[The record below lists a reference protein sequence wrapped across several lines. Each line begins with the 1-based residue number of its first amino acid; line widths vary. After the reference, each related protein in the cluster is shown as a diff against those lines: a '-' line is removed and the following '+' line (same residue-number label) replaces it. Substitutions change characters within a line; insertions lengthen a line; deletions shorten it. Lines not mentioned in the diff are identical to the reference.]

1 LRRHRFHLRELNA
14 GVITVSGYEA
24 QHLSRVLRVKPGD
37 SVLAFDGEGREASG
51 QVTAV
56 DEDGVI
62 VTLDEPQPSEVEPDL
77 QVTVAVAL
85 LKGDKLSDVV
95 RRCTELGAV
104 RFQPVLTKQADVPHL
119 SPNKLARLQRVA
131 REAAKQSGRSV
142 IPEVAPAIPLSE
154 LEWSGTAVLAHLRAS
169 EPLASAL
176 PDLPDGAELTLI
188 TGPEGGFAAEEAQA
202 LVDRGATP
210 VYLGKRILRA
220 ETAPVALM
228 SAILLPEAR

>member
-1 LRRHRFHLRELNA
+1 MRRHRFHLRGLEA
-14 GVITVSGYEA
+14 GEISVVGPEA
-24 QHLSRVLRVKPGD
+24 QHLSRVLRVRPGD
-37 SVLAFDGEGREASG
+37 QVLAFDGEGLEARGEVS
-51 QVTAV
+51 AV
-56 DEDGVI
+56 DDAS
-62 VTLDEPQPSEVEPDL
+62 VTVNLQEPQPSEVESDL

-104 RFQPVLTKQADVPHL
+104 RFQPLPTKQADVPQL
-119 SPNKLARLQRVA
+119 SANKLARLQRVA

-142 IPEVAPAIPLSE
+142 VPEVAPAIPLEE
-154 LEWSGTAVLAHLRAS
+154 LQWQGVAVLAHLRAS
-169 EPLASAL
+169 EPLAGAL
-176 PDLPDGAELTLI
+176 TPLPEGTELTLI
-188 TGPEGGFAAEEAQA
+188 TGPEGGFAAEEAQS

-220 ETAPVALM
+220 ETAPIALL